1 MLITISRQ
9 YASGGTQVAS
19 LVAEELG
26 WRLVGND
33 LIDEVARRAG
43 VPPEVVQAR
52 EDRPPAFVE
61 RLARVAGAQLPD
73 LFLPAPAIGQP
84 IGEGNLV
91 RVTRSV
97 VCEIAAEGRCVFVGR
112 ASAAVLA
119 RSQDAL
125 HVRLVAGAEFRQ
137 RVAVEVMGVAG
148 PNAEAVVARRD
159 ANRIRYHREYY
170 ARDCD
175 DPRHYD
181 LVLNTERLGFEG
193 AADQIVHRARAL
205 GWVQS

>member
-9 YASGGTQVAS
+9 YASGGTQVAK
-19 LVAEELG
+19 LVADRLG
-26 WRLVGND
+26 WQLVGNA
-33 LIDEVARRAG
+33 LIDEVALRAG
-43 VPPEVVQAR
+43 VPPEEVQAR
-52 EDRPPAFVE
+52 EDRPPSFVE
-61 RLARVAGAQLPD
+61 RLARVASAQLPD
-73 LFLPAPAIGQP
+73 LFLPAPPLGQP

-97 VCEIAAEGRCVFVGR
+97 VCEIAAQGHCVFVGR

-119 RSQDAL
+119 WREDAL
-125 HVRLVAGAEFRQ
+125 HARLVAGAEFRR
-137 RVAVEVMGVAG
+137 RVAVEVMGV
-148 PNAEAVVARRD
+148 PEKDAVTAVERRD

-181 LVLNTERLGFEG
+181 LVLNTERLGFPG

-205 GWVQS
+205 GWAD

>member
-9 YASGGTQVAS
+9 YASGGTQVAK
-19 LVAEELG
+19 LVANRLG
-26 WRLVGND
+26 WRLVGNA
-33 LIDEVARRAG
+33 LIDRVADRAG
-43 VPPEVVQAR
+43 VPPEEVQAR
-52 EDRPPAFVE
+52 EDRPPGFVE
-61 RLARVAGAQLPD
+61 RLARVASAQLPD
-73 LFLPAPAIGQP
+73 LFLPAPPVGQP
-84 IGEGNLV
+84 MGEGNLV

-97 VCEIAAEGRCVFVGR
+97 VCEMASEGPCVFVGR

-119 RSQDAL
+119 RRGDAL
-125 HVRLVAGAEFRQ
+125 HARLVAGPEFRR
-137 RVAVEVMGVAG
+137 RVAVDVMGVAERD
-148 PNAEAVVARRD
+148 AEAIVSRRD

-193 AADQIVHRARAL
+193 AADQIVHRARVL
-205 GWVQS
+205 GWTE

>member
-9 YASGGTQVAS
+9 YASGGTQVAK
-19 LVAEELG
+19 LVARQLG
-26 WRLVGND
+26 WRLVGNA
-33 LIDEVARRAG
+33 LIDEVAERAG
-43 VPPEVVQAR
+43 VPPEEVQAR
-52 EDRPPAFVE
+52 EDRPPAFIE
-61 RLARVAGAQLPD
+61 RLARVASAQLPD
-73 LFLPAPAIGQP
+73 LFLPAQTVGQP

-97 VCEIAAEGRCVFVGR
+97 VCEMAGEGPCVFVGR

-119 RSQDAL
+119 WREDAL
-125 HVRLVAGAEFRQ
+125 HARLVAGAGFR
-137 RVAVEVMGVAG
+137 RGVAVEGIGVPERDAD
-148 PNAEAVVARRD
+148 AVVARRD

-205 GWVQS
+205 GWA

>member
-9 YASGGTQVAS
+9 YASGGTQVAK
-19 LVAEELG
+19 LVADGLG
-26 WRLVGND
+26 WQLVGNA

-43 VPPEVVQAR
+43 IPPEEVQAR
-52 EDRPPAFVE
+52 EDRPPSFVE
-61 RLARVAGAQLPD
+61 RLARVASAQLPD
-73 LFLPAPAIGQP
+73 LFLPAPPIGQP

-97 VCEIAAEGRCVFVGR
+97 VCEIAAQGHCVFVGR

-119 RSQDAL
+119 WREDAL
-125 HVRLVAGAEFRQ
+125 HARLVAGAEFRR
-137 RVAVEVMGVAG
+137 RVAIGVMGVPEKDA
-148 PNAEAVVARRD
+148 AAVVERRD

-181 LVLNTERLGFEG
+181 LVLNTERLGFPG

-205 GWVQS
+205 GWAD

>member
-9 YASGGTQVAS
+9 YASGGTQVAQ
-19 LVAEELG
+19 LVAERLG
-26 WRLVGND
+26 WQLVGNA

-43 VPPEVVQAR
+43 IPPEEVQAR
-52 EDRPPAFVE
+52 EDRPPSFVE
-61 RLARVAGAQLPD
+61 RLARVASAQLPD
-73 LFLPAPAIGQP
+73 LFLPTPPLGQP

-97 VCEIAAEGRCVFVGR
+97 VCEIAAQGHCVFVGR

-119 RSQDAL
+119 WREDAL
-125 HVRLVAGAEFRQ
+125 HARLVAGAEFRR
-137 RVAVEVMGVAG
+137 RVAVEVMGV
-148 PNAEAVVARRD
+148 PEKDAVTVVERRD

-181 LVLNTERLGFEG
+181 LVLNTERLGFPG

-205 GWVQS
+205 GWAD

>member
-9 YASGGTQVAS
+9 YASGGTQVAK
-19 LVAEELG
+19 LVADGLG
-26 WRLVGND
+26 WQLVGNA

-43 VPPEVVQAR
+43 IPPEEVQAR
-52 EDRPPAFVE
+52 EDRPPSFVE
-61 RLARVAGAQLPD
+61 RLARVASAQLPD
-73 LFLPAPAIGQP
+73 LFLPAPPIGQP

-97 VCEIAAEGRCVFVGR
+97 VCEIAAQGHCVFVGR

-119 RSQDAL
+119 WREDAL
-125 HVRLVAGAEFRQ
+125 HARLVAGPEFRR
-137 RVAVEVMGVAG
+137 RVAIEVMGVPARD
-148 PNAEAVVARRD
+148 AAAVVERRD

-170 ARDCD
+170 ARNCD

-181 LVLNTERLGFEG
+181 LVLNTERLGFPG

-205 GWVQS
+205 GWAD

>member
-9 YASGGTQVAS
+9 YASGGTQVAK
-19 LVAEELG
+19 LVADRLG
-26 WRLVGND
+26 WRLVGNA
-33 LIDEVARRAG
+33 LIDRVADRAG
-43 VPPEVVQAR
+43 VPPEEVQAR
-52 EDRPPAFVE
+52 EDRPPGFVE
-61 RLARVAGAQLPD
+61 RLARVASAQLPD
-73 LFLPAPAIGQP
+73 LFLPTPPIGHP
-84 IGEGNLV
+84 LGEGNLV

-97 VCEIAAEGRCVFVGR
+97 VCEMAAEGPCVFVGR

-119 RSQDAL
+119 WREDAL
-125 HVRLVAGAEFRQ
+125 HARLVAGPEFRR
-137 RVAVEVMGVAG
+137 RVAVDVVGVAEKD
-148 PNAEAVVARRD
+148 AEAVVARRD

-193 AADQIVHRARAL
+193 AAGQIVHRARVL
-205 GWVQS
+205 GWAD

>member
-1 MLITISRQ
+1 VLITISRQ
-9 YASGGTQVAS
+9 YASGGTQVAK
-19 LVAEELG
+19 LVADRLG
-26 WRLVGND
+26 WQLVGNA

-43 VPPEVVQAR
+43 IPPEEVQAR
-52 EDRPPAFVE
+52 EDRPPSFVE
-61 RLARVAGAQLPD
+61 RLARVASAQLPD
-73 LFLPAPAIGQP
+73 LFLPAPPIGQP

-97 VCEIAAEGRCVFVGR
+97 VCEIAAQGHCVFVGR

-119 RSQDAL
+119 WREDAL
-125 HVRLVAGAEFRQ
+125 HARLVAGPEFRR
-137 RVAVEVMGVAG
+137 RVAVEVMGVPENDAIS
-148 PNAEAVVARRD
+148 VVERRD

-181 LVLNTERLGFEG
+181 LVLNTERLGFPG
-193 AADQIVHRARAL
+193 AADQIVHRARVL
-205 GWVQS
+205 GWAD

>member
-9 YASGGTQVAS
+9 YASGGTQVAK
-19 LVAEELG
+19 LVADGLG
-26 WRLVGND
+26 WQLVGNA

-43 VPPEVVQAR
+43 IPPEEVQAR
-52 EDRPPAFVE
+52 EDRPPSFVE
-61 RLARVAGAQLPD
+61 RLARVASAQLPD
-73 LFLPAPAIGQP
+73 LFLPAPPIGQP

-97 VCEIAAEGRCVFVGR
+97 VCEIAAQGHCVFVGR

-119 RSQDAL
+119 WREDAL
-125 HVRLVAGAEFRQ
+125 HARLVAGAEFRR
-137 RVAVEVMGVAG
+137 RVAIGVMGVPEKDA
-148 PNAEAVVARRD
+148 AAVVERRD

-170 ARDCD
+170 ARNCD

-181 LVLNTERLGFEG
+181 LVLNTERLGFPG

-205 GWVQS
+205 GWAD